1 MISFFKNKEK
11 NIMND
16 DKSYSNIAALLIHVA
31 KIDENYDDKEKEI
44 IKKTLIELGA
54 VSSKID
60 KLISDASIIE
70 ENSNQILDFT
80 REVKNAPESDK
91 IRIIESLWKIIY
103 SDDNA
108 DMYETN
114 LMRRLAGLLYIDAK
128 TMGDIKR
135 AIQKNKNFQKL
146 SIKNIMTKNPIS
158 VRGDTL
164 AVKALSIMNSK
175 KITSL
180 CVHNN
185 KNKTKTIGILHIHT
199 ILEANIQ

>member
-11 NIMND
+11 EENIVNN

-31 KIDENYDDKEKEI
+31 KIDENYEDKEKEI

-54 VSSKID
+54 ASSNID
-60 KLISDASIIE
+60 KLISDASDIE
-70 ENSNQILDFT
+70 KNSNQILDFT
-80 REVKNAPESDK
+80 REVKNAHDSDK

-128 TMGDIKR
+128 IMSDLKEKIKQELKR
-135 AIQKNKNFQKL
+135 
-146 SIKNIMTKNPIS
+146 
-158 VRGDTL
+158 
-164 AVKALSIMNSK
+164 
-175 KITSL
+175 
-180 CVHNN
+180 
-185 KNKTKTIGILHIHT
+185 
-199 ILEANIQ
+199 